1 MKQEVEFLRKMYKE
15 EKIKRQALESNKT
28 KSIMLKE
35 LIQNQIAIKEGTYL
49 DQKRDG
55 DMTRNQ
61 KGNLMN

>member
-1 MKQEVEFLRKMYKE
+1 
-15 EKIKRQALESNKT
+15 
-28 KSIMLKE
+28 MLKE